1 MHVDADDN
9 KGHVIRNNSAILY
22 GIRMLYSLIHIEITT
37 LGVSAQCFLFS
48 STM

>member
-22 GIRMLYSLIHIEITT
+22 GMLYSLIHIEITT
-37 LGVSAQCFLFS
+37 LGVSAQFFLFS